1 MEYIHTD
8 DCQIRS
14 DIAFRLGKIILQYEE
29 SIHVND
35 IMNYSSTLYIS
46 VLQTLLTNCLEILRE
61 IKFKNEKYEFFDID
75 QELSDENYYGIKHQ
89 SILSNSI
96 YKSISLHMV
105 LKSLRNALS
114 HPTSIN
120 MKSEFPSTG
129 YTTIKNGSNI
139 ISEYIFVDSPDVK
152 NNRPKSFNS
161 LNELEAHKKN
171 NKDAIY
177 NIEKLEIIPRIII
190 IKLGVQELK
199 TLTLN
204 LSIVLSQPVQEN
216 WDKILNSNIL
226 SILKVA

>member
-14 DIAFRLGKIILQYEE
+14 DIAFRLRKIILQYEE

-120 MKSEFPSTG
+120 IKSEFPSTG

-152 NNRPKSFNS
+152 NNRPKSFNLLDFS
-161 LNELEAHKKN
+161 LQ
-171 NKDAIY
+171 I
-177 NIEKLEIIPRIII
+177 
-190 IKLGVQELK
+190 
-199 TLTLN
+199 
-204 LSIVLSQPVQEN
+204 
-216 WDKILNSNIL
+216 
-226 SILKVA
+226 